1 MPGTAYKGSPLA
13 KARSDVGVA
22 HRKRDPAAIE
32 DARRNFATEKIA
44 DYIERVLAAAPP
56 LRDDQRT
63 RLGELLRPARQT
75 PDRNAVVQSRIAE
88 LDGGGVDA
96 A

>member
-1 MPGTAYKGSPLA
+1 MPEKAFKGSSLA

-22 HRKRDPAAIE
+22 HRKRDPVAIE

-44 DYIERVLAAAPP
+44 HYIENVLAAAPP

-63 RLGELLRPARQT
+63 RLAELLRPAR
-75 PDRNAVVQSRIAE
+75 RNA
-88 LDGGGVDA
+88 GA